1 MSQTVIRIEGERTSV
16 QNLKAFKEAI
26 PEPSKHEVL
35 IKVHSVSLNYRD
47 IGVATSLYP
56 FPVKDNVVPCSDA
69 AGVVA
74 KVGEGVSNFAV
85 GDYVVGT
92 FDPTNLFGQ
101 QSDWLNGQ
109 GGPVDGVL
117 REYVSLPASA
127 TVKVP
132 KESPQSFSEWSTLV
146 CTGVTAWNALYG
158 SVPLKPGQIV
168 LFQGTGGVAITGL
181 ILAKAAGATTI
192 VTSSSDEKLEL
203 VKSKFGADY
212 GINYKK
218 HPEWSKEVMRLTDGE
233 GVDFVLENGGSG
245 TIAESINSIK
255 MGGNVSVIGF
265 LSQAEQSKMP
275 DVAGMALAKGA
286 TVRGITVGPTQLL
299 QDLVRFVAR
308 KGLRLPVEKEFP
320 FTQEDV
326 VKAYEYVMSGSH
338 IGKVCIKVAE

>member
-1 MSQTVIRIEGERTSV
+1 
-16 QNLKAFKEAI
+16 
-26 PEPSKHEVL
+26 
-35 IKVHSVSLNYRD
+35 
-47 IGVATSLYP
+47 
-56 FPVKDNVVPCSDA
+56 
-69 AGVVA
+69 
-74 KVGEGVSNFAV
+74 
-85 GDYVVGT
+85 
-92 FDPTNLFGQ
+92 
-101 QSDWLNGQ
+101 
-109 GGPVDGVL
+109 
-117 REYVSLPASA
+117 
-127 TVKVP
+127 
-132 KESPQSFSEWSTLV
+132 
-146 CTGVTAWNALYG
+146 
-158 SVPLKPGQIV
+158 
-168 LFQGTGGVAITGL
+168 
-181 ILAKAAGATTI
+181 

-218 HPEWSKEVMRLTDGE
+218 HPEWSKEVMRLTEGE
-233 GVDFVLENGGSG
+233 GVDFVFENGGSG

-265 LSQAEQSKMP
+265 LSRAEQSKMP

-308 KGLRLPVEKEFP
+308 KGLRLPVEKEFA